1 MNAHKRVFLFVLF
14 SLILYFGASY
24 FTLAYK
30 KNWKPFDRVN
40 LLSDIV
46 HEPMM
51 EHEKTLSAYQPV
63 ELPPDVDPADTALNS
78 DSLHAIS
85 PPQTTDTAS
94 RLPQENTEPIKVYSP
109 SDALTKKDILLLNT
123 DSNAV
128 ALTHF
133 SSKLAA
139 LKRGGKVK
147 VRIAYLGDSMIE
159 GDLLSQTLRS
169 LLQKMYGGYG
179 VGFIPITSQVAQ
191 FRQTA
196 IASFSSGWRD
206 LNFKN
211 TKSKSLFLSGHVF
224 YTSENDWVK
233 IRDNTIRDTSIVLQ
247 KYLLYGTSTDT
258 SDIILPDKTIPLRGQ
273 DIFNRKLLADDR
285 SKSIRFSTDDQQ
297 LPLYGVSFES
307 PTGIVVDNFSFRG
320 ISGLEFG
327 RISTEFLNAI
337 NAHHPYDLIIFQFG
351 VNVLYQP
358 EETHFNWYK
367 RAAVPVINKLKHSFP
382 QADFLIV
389 GTGDRAFRYDDGYQS
404 AVGIEELIK
413 VQAALAVQTNCA
425 FYSLYAA
432 MGGKNSMVNWATQ
445 SPSLANK
452 DYVHP
457 NALGARVL
465 GKHLFEAIH
474 KDVNKGGTK

>member
-1 MNAHKRVFLFVLF
+1 MNAHKRVFLFVLL
-14 SLILYFGASY
+14 SLILYSGASY

-30 KNWKPFDRVN
+30 KKWKPFNRVN
-40 LLSDIV
+40 LLTDIV
-46 HEPMM
+46 HKPATA
-51 EHEKTLSAYQPV
+51 HAKSASAFQPI
-63 ELPPDVDPADTALNS
+63 ELPPDVDPADTVLNDDTLQAL
-78 DSLHAIS
+78 S
-85 PPQTTDTAS
+85 PPSADTPHATSFEKTGAKKAFSAS
-94 RLPQENTEPIKVYSP
+94 DP
-109 SDALTKKDILLLNT
+109 LTKKDILLLTT
-123 DSNAV
+123 DSNV
-128 ALTHF
+128 AALSHF
-133 SSKLAA
+133 SNKLAA
-139 LKRGGKVK
+139 LKRGEKVK

-191 FRQTA
+191 FRRTA
-196 IASFSSGWRD
+196 TASFSNGWRD

-233 IRDNTIRDTSIVLQ
+233 IRDNTIRDTSVMLN

-258 SDIILPDKTIPLRGQ
+258 SDVVMQDKTIPLHGR
-273 DIFNRKLLADDR
+273 DIFNRKLLAHDQ
-285 SKSIRFSTDDQQ
+285 SKSIRLSIDDQQ

-307 PTGIVVDNFSFRG
+307 PTGIIVDNFSFRG

-327 RISTEFLNAI
+327 RMSTELLNAI
-337 NAHHPYDLIIFQFG
+337 NTQHPYDLIIFQFG

-367 RAAVPVINKLKHSFP
+367 RAAIPVINKLKHGFP
-382 QADFLIV
+382 QADLLIV

-457 NALGARVL
+457 NALGARIL
-465 GKHLFEAIH
+465 GKHLFEAIN
-474 KDVNKGGTK
+474 KDVNKSSTN